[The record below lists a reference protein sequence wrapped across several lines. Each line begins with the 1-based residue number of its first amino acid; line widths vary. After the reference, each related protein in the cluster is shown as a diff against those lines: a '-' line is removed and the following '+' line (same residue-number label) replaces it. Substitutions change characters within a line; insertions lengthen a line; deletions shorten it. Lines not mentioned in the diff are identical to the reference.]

1 MCYGL
6 EELVM
11 FSLLI
16 DLVAGGGKRTSYQ
29 LLVFS
34 EKFQMI
40 ADHIINDMNRGVTVL
55 TARGWFTKKERDVL
69 LIIISQNQ
77 LNEVSRAVKE
87 IDPKAFMSVSPTSSV
102 YGEGFEEIKTGVKL
116 KKKVNGDN

>member
-1 MCYGL
+1 
-6 EELVM
+6 M

-16 DLVAGGGKRTSYQ
+16 DLVAGGGKRASYQ

-55 TARGWFTKKERDVL
+55 SAQGWYTKQDKNVL
-69 LIIISQNQ
+69 LILLNRKQ
-77 LNEVSRAVKE
+77 LPGLTKVIKEV
-87 IDPKAFMSVSPTSSV
+87 DPKAFMSVSSTNNV
-102 YGEGFEEIKTGVKL
+102 YGEGFEEIKTGLKL
-116 KKKVNGDN
+116 KNKSESNA